1 MLLTPINIR
10 GKRRR
15 KDDPSTL
22 LPKRKRSAT
31 GSKQKSKKPRPSK
44 VSFIEKE
51 IPLEVLER
59 IFWLSENVN
68 LLRAS
73 PRFGRLLSGPPT
85 LRKTFLNAF
94 GPTWDVWY
102 GCVRDARP
110 GSHTIHSYA
119 GWEDDV
125 DRFGGNPEFQSA
137 ILEYPWTNIS
147 CILNCWDLWVQ
158 LHARG
163 RHFEHSQIWNSPE
176 SPSIGVPA
184 GIYDDTQGAR
194 RYFFQDY
201 HDFRQVEELKRP
213 DLVALYH
220 RGQRSV
226 TWIEVHPNTR
236 IPDFLLMG
244 PWNEEALQK
253 LFWLVR
259 AGARLSPDQTWELTL
274 QGFHNAIDDANP
286 STTGS
291 LNLTVLRLFDILKA
305 FETWPQY
312 IRQEEYD
319 KIDRMS
325 STLLD
330 SSKETRYKYSY
341 ILTLMSDSES

>member
-1 MLLTPINIR
+1 MLLTPIRIR
-10 GKRRR
+10 GKRRA
-15 KDDPSTL
+15 KDEPPTL
-22 LPKRKRSAT
+22 PILKRTRVERKRRT
-31 GSKQKSKKPRPSK
+31 KKSRPPK

-68 LLRAS
+68 LPRAS
-73 PRFGRLLSGPPT
+73 PLFGRLLSGAPT

-102 GCVRDARP
+102 GCIRDARP
-110 GSHTIHSYA
+110 DSRTIHSYV

-137 ILEYPWTNIS
+137 ILEYPWANIS
-147 CILNCWDLWVQ
+147 FILKCWDLWV
-158 LHARG
+158 HRYAKH
-163 RHFEHSQIWNSPE
+163 RHFEHTKIWSSPE
-176 SPSIGVPA
+176 SPSADMPA
-184 GIYDDTQGAR
+184 ATPDNAQGAR
-194 RYFFQDY
+194 HYFFQDY
-201 HDFRQVEELKRP
+201 HDFRQVEKLNRP

-220 RGQRSV
+220 RGQRAA

-236 IPDFLLMG
+236 IPDSLLMG
-244 PWNEEALQK
+244 PWSEEALQK

-274 QGFHNAIDDANP
+274 QGFHNAIADP
-286 STTGS
+286 TPTSGS

-312 IRQEEYD
+312 IREEELE
-319 KIDRMS
+319 KIDRVS
-325 STLLD
+325 STSLD
-330 SSKETRYKYSY
+330 SSGETRYRYSY
-341 ILTLMSDSES
+341 ILTLMSDFEP